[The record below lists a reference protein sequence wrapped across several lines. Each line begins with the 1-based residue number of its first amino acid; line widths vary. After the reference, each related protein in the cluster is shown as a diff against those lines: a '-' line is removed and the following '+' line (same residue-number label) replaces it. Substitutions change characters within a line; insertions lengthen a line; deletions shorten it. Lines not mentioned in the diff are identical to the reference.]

1 MRFKLGCFV
10 ILSIFDRITAY
21 SCNLMNGY
29 GHSNI
34 EGLYGADIIVADD
47 FHPYMVEMN
56 EIAKGQYKIFL
67 YFITNKLL

>member
-1 MRFKLGCFV
+1 
-10 ILSIFDRITAY
+10 
-21 SCNLMNGY
+21 MNGY

-56 EIAKGQYKIFL
+56 EIAKGQYKIFF